1 MAIQLDSRRRAPATL
16 QARYPDATILDVT
29 SRGPEP
35 WVRLSPFYPHGD
47 IPVPFSPGVTGQ
59 SVEGIWQALKVF
71 DRVDVDLSKLH
82 LTSMRGL
89 KRTSRALGD
98 VRGHRRGVDGS
109 ALLSYVDARRQV
121 YLPTYRWVLENKAA
135 DLVKTLR
142 GLPGDVVLLDYTV
155 NDDVDDVSRPLS
167 HAALVQRFVEGRWP
181 ED

>member
-1 MAIQLDSRRRAPATL
+1 
-16 QARYPDATILDVT
+16 
-29 SRGPEP
+29 
-35 WVRLSPFYPHGD
+35 
-47 IPVPFSPGVTGQ
+47 
-59 SVEGIWQALKVF
+59 
-71 DRVDVDLSKLH
+71 
-82 LTSMRGL
+82 
-89 KRTSRALGD
+89 
-98 VRGHRRGVDGS
+98 
-109 ALLSYVDARRQV
+109 VDARRQV